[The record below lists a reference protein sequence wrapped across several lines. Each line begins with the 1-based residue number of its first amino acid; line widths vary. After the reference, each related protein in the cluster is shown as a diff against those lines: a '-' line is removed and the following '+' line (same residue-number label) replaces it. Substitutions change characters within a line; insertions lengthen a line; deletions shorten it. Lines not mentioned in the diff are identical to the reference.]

1 MATGPEFTAVG
12 PRDALAP
19 AKNKSHHGFWTLLL
33 LIALALGG
41 AILYELSERKTQARE
56 LAAEAAG
63 SASAGPASVNVA
75 RVRLA
80 PSEATVDLP
89 GQTVAQVETPV
100 YARTDGYIKQR
111 TVEMGDRV
119 KKGQLMVELDTPDL
133 DQQIEQAR
141 ATLAQSQAALAQLQ
155 AALAASQS
163 NLKLARVTA
172 QRTES
177 LADEGILSKQ
187 DRDTAVAGL
196 ETGQANV
203 HAAEEN
209 IRAQQAVIAAN
220 QANLKRLLE
229 TKNYARIEAP
239 FDGVITYRN
248 PTFSDVGTLISS
260 GSGTSAREI
269 LRVSQIQTLRI
280 FVNVPQ
286 SYAPL
291 IQIHHPADLIVDEF
305 PGRVFPARV
314 TSTTSAVDPASR
326 TMLTVLEVNNA
337 DGTLLP

>member
-196 ETGQANV
+196 VPIYFGRVASFVIESRSLTTAQ
-203 HAAEEN
+203 AEE
-209 IRAQQAVIAAN
+209 RVERLARTFEL
-220 QANLKRLLE
+220 LKPYLVE
-229 TKNYARIEAP
+229 G
-239 FDGVITYRN
+239 DQWG
-248 PTFSDVGTLISS
+248 
-260 GSGTSAREI
+260 
-269 LRVSQIQTLRI
+269 
-280 FVNVPQ
+280 
-286 SYAPL
+286 
-291 IQIHHPADLIVDEF
+291 
-305 PGRVFPARV
+305 
-314 TSTTSAVDPASR
+314 
-326 TMLTVLEVNNA
+326 
-337 DGTLLP
+337 